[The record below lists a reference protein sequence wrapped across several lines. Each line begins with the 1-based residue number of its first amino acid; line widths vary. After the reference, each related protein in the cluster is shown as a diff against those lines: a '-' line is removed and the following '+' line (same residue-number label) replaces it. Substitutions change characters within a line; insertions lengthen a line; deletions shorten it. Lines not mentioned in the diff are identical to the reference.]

1 MTLIWKVLLGIYIY
15 LIVGFAVYMFSMLI
29 CLKYPDSWFAP
40 FEWGY
45 VVQKMK
51 EKYGICVESSE
62 KFSFGELMLYM
73 NRIWDDFFITKFE
86 EENKNV

>member
-1 MTLIWKVLLGIYIY
+1 MDYSIT
-15 LIVGFAVYMFSMLI
+15 
-29 CLKYPDSWFAP
+29 
-40 FEWGY
+40 WGY

-51 EKYGICVESSE
+51 EKYSICVESNE

-86 EENKNV
+86 EEKNGSEIKC